1 MSMPFEKLIQ
11 DAASETELVEA
22 LARAGKT
29 DAWEIMT
36 ALTET
41 QFPGLDILN
50 RIPDAAKEFDGVPA
64 VRKRGLGPILAL
76 PWTIRHYAPAP
87 KNRPGDKPDFTTTLS
102 AFSLVSKGITLQHT
116 NLADWKK
123 VGNIGFTF
131 YIISI
136 GGEVPHRKWLGDCAW
151 YGEWNIDE
159 IDECWV
165 SGDLLGG
172 LNTANSTADASKVFA
187 DRNTR
192 HGIYR
197 GSGTAV
203 KQALALQ
210 LAQTA
215 SGKDA
220 KGMVDALDSVVGDT
234 LELKVPHSLEIADWL
249 PK

>member
-1 MSMPFEKLIQ
+1 MPGRSWQ
-11 DAASETELVEA
+11 HS
-22 LARAGKT
+22 
-29 DAWEIMT
+29 
-36 ALTET
+36 
-41 QFPGLDILN
+41 
-50 RIPDAAKEFDGVPA
+50 
-64 VRKRGLGPILAL
+64 RKRSSPDSASSTGSRTPPKSSTAYRPFTKGVWAPSSRCHGPFVTT
-76 PWTIRHYAPAP
+76 PRPP

-131 YIISI
+131 YIISV